1 MDEIKAESSEA
12 ELIKELK
19 ENKKQGHIDE
29 PIFES

>member
-19 ENKKQGHIDE
+19 ENQKQGQIDK